1 MINFWFQSKVVDDAV
16 NDMPPPLA
24 TTSIKQEQNAIET
37 TSDNMMTD
45 TFDDRA
51 TDNVHDEVND
61 DDDDDDSDEVVRSDV
76 EEADFDDDD
85 INWE

>member
-1 MINFWFQSKVVDDAV
+1 
-16 NDMPPPLA
+16 
-24 TTSIKQEQNAIET
+24 
-37 TSDNMMTD
+37 MMTD
-45 TFDDRA
+45 TFDNRA
-51 TDNVHDEVND
+51 TNNVHDEVND